1 MIDGYLDIDAGNMNI
16 GLHQGLIGWMKM
28 TAVKKRKSIRRPLR
42 QRRKGNINAYFVVT
56 IDIKSFNEEKAV
68 L

>member
-1 MIDGYLDIDAGNMNI
+1 
-16 GLHQGLIGWMKM
+16 MKM